1 MPDSPLFLSV
11 AELVG
16 AYRSGHLDPVEVT
29 EEALRRIER
38 HDGEIHA
45 YVSVAADQARA
56 RAREAR
62 RAYRRGEEGPLLGV
76 PVAVK
81 DVFHVAGMVTTCGS
95 ELWADHVATHD
106 SGVVRRLRAAG
117 AVLVGKTNTPEFCQS
132 ATTDNRLGPDTGNP
146 WDPTRTAGGSS
157 GGSAAAVA
165 SGLATV
171 AVGSDGGGSIRIPAA
186 FTGLVGVKPTL
197 GLCAD
202 EHGFR
207 TMSDFASP
215 GSLGRTVADARTV
228 VGVLAD
234 RAFERTRHE
243 GLRVGWC
250 ARPGGAPVDAE
261 VADLVARAVRRFED
275 DLGHHVREVD
285 VPVDGWQ
292 EIFAPLVLAEE
303 HRERGHLLDLAPERL
318 TEYERKTLTAGRD
331 LEPAEVAAAWSEL
344 SGFRARVADVFTE
357 VDVLACPAVAV
368 PAFPLGDRPRTV
380 DGQRVSRLW
389 GAFPYTS
396 PFNVA
401 GTPALTVPCGLVDG
415 LPVGIQLVGASGR
428 DAMLLDVA
436 EELEKALAFDRTA
449 MTKRWQRTALREPA

>member
-1 MPDSPLFLSV
+1 MPDSPLFWSV

-16 AYRSGHLDPVEVT
+16 AYRSGQVGPVEVT

-38 HDGEIHA
+38 YDGEVHA
-45 YVSVAADQARA
+45 YLSVLTDQAREQA
-56 RAREAR
+56 RDAAW
-62 RAYRRGEEGPLLGV
+62 AYRRGEEAPLLGV

-81 DVFHVAGMVTTCGS
+81 DVFHVAGAVTTCGS
-95 ELWADHVATHD
+95 ELLTDHVATHD

-117 AVLVGKTNTPEFCQS
+117 AVLLGKTNTPEFCQS
-132 ATTDNRLGPDTGNP
+132 ATTDNRLGPDTANP

-197 GLCAD
+197 GRCAD

-215 GSLGRTVADARTV
+215 GSLTRTVADARTV

-234 RAFERTRHE
+234 RVVERARHD

-250 ARPGGAPVDAE
+250 ARPGGAPADAE
-261 VADLVARAVRRFED
+261 VAACVAQAVRRFD
-275 DLGHHVREVD
+275 DLGHHVEEVD

-292 EIFAPLVLAEE
+292 RIFAPLVLAEE
-303 HRERGHLLDLAPERL
+303 HRERGHLLDLVPERL
-318 TEYERKTLTAGRD
+318 TGYERRTLVAGRD
-331 LEPAEVAAAWSEL
+331 LDPAEVSAAL
-344 SGFRARVADVFTE
+344 SGLPVFRARIAETFAS

-368 PAFPLGDRPRTV
+368 PAFPLGDRPRSV
-380 DGQRVSRLW
+380 GGQCVSRLW

-401 GTPALTVPCGLVDG
+401 GTPALTVPCGLVGG

-436 EELEKALAFDRTA
+436 EELEEALAFDRTA
-449 MTKRWQRTALREPA
+449 MTTRWQRMVLREPA